1 MIGDEDTVIMIVI
14 IINNNKH
21 ALAKVIIVKYTIHGS
36 YGIVRREQIAPQE
49 LNAVTS
55 AGRTALHEASS
66 LGAAEVP

>member
-1 MIGDEDTVIMIVI
+1 MIIIMIIDNAFAKI
-14 IINNNKH
+14 IK
-21 ALAKVIIVKYTIHGS
+21 VKYTIHGS
-36 YGIVRREQIAPQE
+36 DRIVRREQIAPQE